1 MIYTN
6 ENGDV
11 IEINRFD
18 YVSEHE
24 YYTSVEN
31 MLRPYVVAPNV
42 TSVSSAPKLENL
54 EKINDILKTFH
65 NKSR

>member
-24 YYTSVEN
+24 YYASVEN

>member
-24 YYTSVEN
+24 YYASVEN
-31 MLRPYVVAPNV
+31 MLRAYVVAPNV
-42 TSVSSAPKLENL
+42 TSVSSPPKLENL

>member
-24 YYTSVEN
+24 YYASVEN
-31 MLRPYVVAPNV
+31 MLRSYVVVPNV
-42 TSVSSAPKLENL
+42 TSVSSPPKLENL